1 MAAPR
6 SAAGIAHKFTRA
18 RGVFVLNGHRRA
30 NSAGSRHV
38 ASEPHQIRMRY
49 DSVGDVDREIV
60 GRIARAP
67 LRHEDKVPGS
77 IVRRAGLCGGDKC
90 DQATRGCRIS
100 EKLFHHLLQNCGR

>member
-6 SAAGIAHKFTRA
+6 STAGIAHKFTGA

-30 NSAGSRHV
+30 NRAGSRDV

-49 DSVGDVDREIV
+49 NSVGDVDREIV

-67 LRHEDKVPGS
+67 LRHKEKFSRTIVYRASLRRGS
-77 IVRRAGLCGGDKC
+77 
-90 DQATRGCRIS
+90 QHEAT
-100 EKLFHHLLQNCGR
+100 CGRQVKQNLYLHRNSSEASS